1 MIDRFLRRLFLFYLL
16 VWPTA
21 FGLTFVAIPVINN
34 LHYFGLRYAMVAIPC
49 VILMMGAFAS
59 PKSDHVL
66 ALDRWQWIAGS
77 VFLVTFAWSTIFA
90 VMPSYALLRFGMV
103 GYLLLGGVSAMIWF
117 KAAGPDYVVL
127 NVYALIG
134 SILLFAGF
142 IVFFVPEFAI
152 RNGIPIVTSFP
163 PFFNIRRLTNYAG
176 PIIVGALMV
185 FSLLPHNSRS
195 KQAILVLVLVGLWT
209 LLFWAGSRAPVLAL
223 ILALAGI
230 TILTPAGLR
239 VRIWIATG
247 MTACLGLVAS
257 LSLPRPDRHLGFV
270 SRILETETY
279 ASAKAIT
286 SERTSQWA
294 EAVSVIL
301 DRPLLG
307 HGFGQYIFDP
317 VAIRLGVAS
326 THNFALEAVHD
337 FGVIGGVALIVL
349 VYGSVIQLAL
359 RARSGP
365 RVAHI
370 PLAMLVMMA
379 VQSWFDAIL
388 YWYDTIF
395 LFLLCI
401 AMTVALLKNSRS
413 RGPLRTIPSAPSEPE
428 GPHPAGDGVGLG
440 RSG

>member
-1 MIDRFLRRLFLFYLL
+1 MEKNLRRLFLCYIA

-21 FGLTFVAIPVINN
+21 FGLIFFSIPVINN
-34 LHYFGLRYAMVAIPC
+34 LLYYGLRYLMLVIPSLL
-49 VILMMGAFAS
+49 LMMGALTAPRS
-59 PKSDHVL
+59 AHGL
-66 ALDRWQWIAGS
+66 RLDRWQWISGLILLIS
-77 VFLVTFAWSTIFA
+77 FGWSTIFA

-117 KAAGPDYVVL
+117 KAAGPDYVLL

-185 FSLLPHNSRS
+185 FSLLPHNFRSR
-195 KQAILVLVLVGLWT
+195 QAILALVLVGLWT

-223 ILALAGI
+223 ILSLIGI
-230 TILTPAGLR
+230 TFLTPVGLR
-239 VRIWIATG
+239 AKIWIVTG
-247 MTACLGLVAS
+247 MTACLGLVGS
-257 LSLPRPDRHLGFV
+257 LFLPRPDRHLGFV

-279 ASAKAIT
+279 ASAKAVT

-294 EAVSVIL
+294 EAISIIL
-301 DRPLLG
+301 DRPFLG
-307 HGFGQYIFDP
+307 HGFGQYSFDP
-317 VAIRLGVAS
+317 AAIRLGVAS
-326 THNFALEAVHD
+326 THNFVLEAVHD
-337 FGVIGGVALIVL
+337 FGVIGGFALILL
-349 VYGSVIQLAL
+349 VYGSVIQLGL

-365 RVAHI
+365 RIAHI
-370 PLAMLVMMA
+370 PLAMMVMMA
-379 VQSWFDAIL
+379 VQSGVDATL

-395 LFLLCI
+395 LFLLCM
-401 AMTVALLKNSRS
+401 AMTAALLKNDRS
-413 RGPLRTIPSAPSEPE
+413 PVLSEQT
-428 GPHPAGDGVGLG
+428 H
-440 RSG
+440 